1 MTSAIGDGLA
11 ALTFQLAEL
20 CAMAS
25 QAMDC
30 ATRALLQADIEAANA
45 LTTLHEH
52 TVAMRASADE
62 TTFLLLALHPPS
74 AANLRQIVNAIR
86 IAGDAERMSELA
98 VQIAQIARRHHPAH
112 AVPAEA
118 NGYVATLSNSAIGL
132 ARAVQEVLVSREP
145 RVAARLCS
153 DGTTANDDMAQI
165 VRLYEGFAD
174 HARHI
179 AQRFV
184 FQTNGHRP
192 GVVAHT
198 STTRVATAR

>member
-20 CAMAS
+20 SAMAS

-30 ATRALLQADIEAANA
+30 ATRALLQADLEAANA
-45 LTTLHEH
+45 VTALHEH

-112 AVPAEA
+112 AVPADA
-118 NGYVATLSNSAIGL
+118 NGQVAKLSASAIGL
-132 ARAVQEVLVSREP
+132 ARAVQEVLVSQEP
-145 RVAARLCS
+145 RVAARVC
-153 DGTTANDDMAQI
+153 GNGAATDDDVAQI
-165 VRLYEGFAD
+165 VRLYEDFAD

-179 AQRFV
+179 AQHFV

-198 STTRVATAR
+198 STKRVATPR